1 MSDIQNTDSSDSGGA
16 AKLPSPWR
24 IALPA
29 LLLAL
34 LGIGVCGWQTAYSM
48 VAIWHR
54 SETFAHGFV
63 VPAIVAW
70 LVWRSRGR
78 FLALSPRPCWWF
90 LLPLAFAGLA
100 WLLGEMGNVNSMSQF
115 AFVAMLVLAV
125 PLVAGLAVARAVAFP
140 LVFLFF
146 AVPVGEFLLPQLM
159 ESTADFTVSALR
171 LTGVPVYREGQQLIV
186 PSGHWSVVEA
196 CSGIRYLI
204 ASLMVG
210 TLYAYLN
217 YRSLGRRIGFVL
229 ISGLVPLVANWFR
242 AYMIVMI
249 GHLSDNRLAT
259 GVDHVIY
266 GWVFFGIV
274 MALMFWIGS
283 FWHQDPAPIQW
294 DENDGLSSAPVSP
307 VSLFVAVFSV
317 LLVAGAPMAV
327 VSFTQPH
334 QTGTSQAPIQLSG
347 DLPGWQVSSGGLTDW
362 QPSFSGASDVFHLT
376 GRKGSQEVGFYLGY
390 YRHQT
395 RERKLVSSTNF
406 LAAVDGTGWTRV
418 AERPEN
424 VLIEGQPVRVKV
436 TELRNRSG
444 EERLLAWRWY
454 WIHGHVTAS
463 DYWAK
468 AYVAFYRLLG
478 RGDDGAVV
486 VIYAR
491 MPGPKGAESLHSF
504 VAEAIPSVHSAL
516 NRTVGGR

>member
-1 MSDIQNTDSSDSGGA
+1 MSDNTDSSDAGGA
-16 AKLPSPWR
+16 AAAVSTWR
-24 IALPA
+24 VAFPIMA
-29 LLLAL
+29 LAL
-34 LGIGVCGWQTAYSM
+34 LGIVACGWPTALSM

-63 VPAIVAW
+63 VPVIVAW

-78 FLALSPRPCWWF
+78 ILALSPRPCWWF
-90 LLPLAFAGLA
+90 LLPLALAGLA
-100 WLLGEMGNVNSMSQF
+100 WLLGEMGSVNSLSQL

-159 ESTADFTVSALR
+159 ESTANFTVFALR

-229 ISGLVPLVANWFR
+229 ISGLVPLVANWLR
-242 AYMIVMI
+242 AFMIVMI

-274 MALMFWIGS
+274 MALMFWVGS
-283 FWHQDPAPIQW
+283 FWHQDPAPVPRV
-294 DENDGLSSAPVSP
+294 GSRAASSPPASQA
-307 VSLFVAVFSV
+307 SLLAAAFMA
-317 LLVAGAPMAV
+317 LLVAGAPMAA
-327 VSFTQPH
+327 VSFTQAQ
-334 QTGTSQAPIQLSG
+334 QTGGSQARLQFSG

-362 QPSFSGASDVFHLT
+362 QPSFPGASDEFHLT
-376 GRKGSQEVGFYLGY
+376 GRKGAREVGLYLAY
-390 YRHQT
+390 YQHQT
-395 RERKLVSSTNF
+395 RERKLVSSMNI
-406 LAAVDGTGWTRV
+406 LAPVDGLAWTRV
-418 AERPEN
+418 AEHPED
-424 VLIEGQPVRVKV
+424 VLIEGKSVRVRV

-468 AYVAFYRLLG
+468 AYVAYYRLLG

-486 VIYAR
+486 VVYTR
-491 MPGPKGAESLHSF
+491 MPGLEGAESLASF
-504 VAEAIPSVHSAL
+504 AAEAVPSAHSVL
-516 NRTVGGR
+516 NRTVEGR